1 MIDLYIMGVIYFV
14 LGIVHFTHPKFYKPM
29 MPKFLP
35 AHLPLIYWSG
45 VAEIVLGLGVL
56 FTNTRSFAIWGII
69 AMLALFLIVHV
80 NMLFPKNR
88 LGMPLW
94 ALILRLHIQLALM
107 YWAFVNLP

>member
-1 MIDLYIMGVIYFV
+1 
-14 LGIVHFTHPKFYKPM
+14 M

-56 FTNTRSFAIWGII
+56 FISTRSFALWGII
-69 AMLALFLIVHV
+69 AMLTVFLIVHV

-94 ALILRLHIQLALM
+94 ALILRLHIQFALM